1 MLAGS
6 ATTRSSP
13 LLSRMYAFH
22 AKTSEP
28 RGFSFENLGTSRK
41 SPNDDLRD
49 PADQK
54 KVKINRR
61 QPWDQGWYLEKGAQR
76 QEHLTEQRNHE
87 KNSAVLMK

>member
-1 MLAGS
+1 MHSMPSLLNRVAF
-6 ATTRSSP
+6 P
-13 LLSRMYAFH
+13 LRIWEHPESH
-22 AKTSEP
+22 A
-28 RGFSFENLGTSRK
+28 
-41 SPNDDLRD
+41 NDDLRD

-87 KNSAVLMK
+87 KTALF